1 MITINLNPLRIIQDV
16 LKSDKLSLQTEAEI
30 TGLITPRS
38 SFEKPDLENINTAYE
53 IVKEIPSVTFM
64 LTDICRAYLK
74 LRTEDGCDRAYEV
87 ALYKEKRVANIYK
100 LLNEIVDVCVN
111 LVTYRTICLGKKI
124 LNSHPYL
131 DKGTIHNLK
140 VATSR
145 LGGPKDLV
153 MRGQFTEAIEW
164 ANNESKDSSDSAMR
178 EVFSQCCSRGD
189 EEALRVA
196 YKIAVSKEKSEKDTY
211 ISEIISVCLRE
222 GNKGLAL
229 YYADKIR
236 DDITKNEKIRKI
248 NKVIPG

>member
-1 MITINLNPLRIIQDV
+1 MITINPLRIIQDV
-16 LKSDKLSLQTEAEI
+16 REPDKLSLQKEAEI
-30 TGLITPRS
+30 TRLITPRS
-38 SFEKPDLENINTAYE
+38 FFEKPDLENINTAYE

-64 LTDICRAYLK
+64 LTEICRAYLK
-74 LRTEDGCDRAYEV
+74 LRSEEGCEKAYEV
-87 ALYKEKRVANIYK
+87 LYKEKRVSNFNK

-111 LVTYRTICLGKKI
+111 LETYRSIFLGEKI
-124 LNSHPYL
+124 LISYPNL
-131 DKGTIHNLK
+131 DKSTANNLK
-140 VATSR
+140 KAKSR

-164 ANNESKDSSDSAMR
+164 ANNNSKDLCESAMR

-189 EEALRVA
+189 EEALRIA

-211 ISEIISVCLRE
+211 ISEIISVCLMK